1 MATDHNTWR
10 GIWSSTAI
18 GACLVA
24 FACAVQGIFAPTV
37 TVTCP
42 AHAQG
47 APDCEM
53 RWLVAFDL
61 IPVRR
66 TALPGLHS
74 VGQVVVSNPGAG
86 RSSSGPNQKT
96 ASAGAYTVYL
106 QTAAGSVRTILW
118 GNQMEMQRFR
128 EPIEKYLATPAAPPL
143 AVTMWPSSH
152 PMRKVANGIIVVGL
166 LFWIWLPFQIGAVLR
181 RTASTG

>member
-74 VGQVVVSNPGAG
+74 VGQVVESNPGAG

-118 GNQMEMQRFR
+118 GNRAADGSDDVAEQPPDAEGR
-128 EPIEKYLATPAAPPL
+128 ERHHRGRAAVLDLAAFPDRRR
-143 AVTMWPSSH
+143 PSSDRQH
-152 PMRKVANGIIVVGL
+152 
-166 LFWIWLPFQIGAVLR
+166 WLIC
-181 RTASTG
+181 